1 MLEQAL
7 AKLGW
12 QGSSISAAGRTDA
25 GVHARGQVVAYQL
38 AWGRGPERLTE
49 ALNSHLPPDLAVRST
64 ELAPSGFHPRF
75 SAQRRGYSYRL
86 LVSDQADP
94 LVERFAWRVWP
105 EPDLER
111 LSAASLLFV
120 GEHDFGS
127 FGRPTRPGGNTV
139 RRLWTAEWS
148 REGVQLRLRLE
159 ADAFL
164 NRMVRRMVGAIVEVE
179 RGMAGPEAI
188 ENRIRN
194 PGQAWPG
201 KPAPARGLCLE
212 EVIYSERRGIF
223 AEDNSS
229 ETQ

>member
-1 MLEQAL
+1 VLEQAL
-7 AKLGW
+7 AALGW

-25 GVHARGQVVAYQL
+25 GVHARGQVIAYQL
-38 AWGRGPERLTE
+38 AWGRGPERLTQ
-49 ALNSHLPPDLAVRST
+49 ALNSQLPPDLAVRST

-75 SAQRRGYSYRL
+75 SAQRRRYSYRM

-105 EPDLER
+105 QPDIAR
-111 LSAASLLFV
+111 LIAASRLFV

-139 RRLWTAEWS
+139 RRLWTAGWT
-148 REGVQLRLRLE
+148 RDGDLLCLRLE

-164 NRMVRRMVGAIVEVE
+164 NRMVRRMVGAMVAVE
-179 RGMAGPEAI
+179 RGTVGPEAI
-188 ENRIRN
+188 EDRIRN

-212 EVIYSERRGIF
+212 EVIYPERRGSV

-229 ETQ
+229 ETE